1 MNQLKAE
8 ILEICQKAKESAKS
22 MALLDEATKNNIL
35 SEVKNLIILN
45 KAKILEANFID
56 LENAK
61 KNQLE
66 ASKIDRLML
75 DENKILSM
83 VKSIDDIIKL
93 DDPIGKIIYE
103 VNRPNGLNIKR
114 ISTPIGVLLTIY
126 EARPNVTTDVGAL
139 SIKSCKTLSRKRIT
153 SSIISGLSFHSS

>member
-8 ILEICQKAKESAKS
+8 ILEICQRAKESARS
-22 MALLDEATKNNIL
+22 MALLDEGTKNNIL

-66 ASKIDRLML
+66 A
-75 DENKILSM
+75 
-83 VKSIDDIIKL
+83 
-93 DDPIGKIIYE
+93 
-103 VNRPNGLNIKR
+103 
-114 ISTPIGVLLTIY
+114 
-126 EARPNVTTDVGAL
+126 
-139 SIKSCKTLSRKRIT
+139 
-153 SSIISGLSFHSS
+153 